1 MNSLLLGTTFALV
14 SLVGF
19 IPLAKAAGPACMP
32 PDIALFD
39 TQAAAAN
46 AGGVAVR
53 LGGDQAENFV
63 DYINDNTGYHADYW
77 GDGIIVARFP
87 ALGYDTLATID
98 DGCVNAAKVV
108 MLNPTTTNLAFQAAQ
123 FDYD

>member
-1 MNSLLLGTTFALV
+1 MRSFLLGTTFALAG
-14 SLVGF
+14 LVGF
-19 IPLAKAAGPACMP
+19 VPLAKADGPACVP
-32 PDIALFD
+32 VGAALFN

-63 DYINDNTGYHADYW
+63 DYINDNTGRYADYW
-77 GDGIIVARFP
+77 GDGIIVGRFP

-98 DGCVNAAKVV
+98 DGCVNATKVI
-108 MLNPTTTNLAFQAAQ
+108 MLDPMTTNLAFQAAQ

>member
-1 MNSLLLGTTFALV
+1 
-14 SLVGF
+14 
-19 IPLAKAAGPACMP
+19 MP